1 MGKYEYL
8 MKNVGLM
15 TISNFGS
22 KILSFLLVPLYTS
35 VLSTAEYG
43 TYDLYVITI
52 FLLTPILSLNIVEAL
67 MRFSLDKGNDKSA
80 VFMGSMFHYA
90 IACAICILLVC
101 INSLF
106 HIIDSFCEYPVF
118 FILYFSLSL
127 LSDLMIQFA
136 RGLEKLKDVA
146 VAGIINSGVM
156 LSCNILFLVVFK
168 IGLTGYF
175 LANCLAFLVS
185 AVYLIIRLRVWKYI
199 NINKV
204 FSLRKSMVNYSKP
217 MILNTIGWWINNASD
232 KYVVTWLCGT
242 AINGIFSVA
251 YKIPSILTMLQTIFN
266 QAWTI
271 SAVKEFDKN
280 SGEFYSK
287 TYTVYNAILVS
298 CCSILVVFNKLIAK
312 LLFSKEFYTAWEY
325 APFLMIA
332 VVFSSLSSL
341 LGGIFSAAKKS
352 KIYGKTTMLGAIVN
366 IFANIAL
373 VLLYGAI
380 GAAIA
385 TVISNVIV
393 WIARVVES
401 NKIVTLNIN
410 NKRDIV
416 SYCVLCV
423 QAICMLLGKNDLLLY
438 CCEGICVFS
447 IFCMYWK
454 EFKQLV
460 LKIMKVE
467 RKKV

>member
-1 MGKYEYL
+1 
-8 MKNVGLM
+8 
-15 TISNFGS
+15 
-22 KILSFLLVPLYTS
+22 
-35 VLSTAEYG
+35 
-43 TYDLYVITI
+43 
-52 FLLTPILSLNIVEAL
+52 
-67 MRFSLDKGNDKSA
+67 
-80 VFMGSMFHYA
+80 
-90 IACAICILLVC
+90 
-101 INSLF
+101 
-106 HIIDSFCEYPVF
+106 
-118 FILYFSLSL
+118 
-127 LSDLMIQFA
+127 
-136 RGLEKLKDVA
+136 
-146 VAGIINSGVM
+146 
-156 LSCNILFLVVFK
+156 
-168 IGLTGYF
+168 
-175 LANCLAFLVS
+175 
-185 AVYLIIRLRVWKYI
+185 
-199 NINKV
+199 
-204 FSLRKSMVNYSKP
+204 
-217 MILNTIGWWINNASD
+217 
-232 KYVVTWLCGT
+232 
-242 AINGIFSVA
+242 
-251 YKIPSILTMLQTIFN
+251 
-266 QAWTI
+266 
-271 SAVKEFDKN
+271 
-280 SGEFYSK
+280 
-287 TYTVYNAILVS
+287 
-298 CCSILVVFNKLIAK
+298 
-312 LLFSKEFYTAWEY
+312 
-325 APFLMIA
+325 MIA